1 MKERLTEVR
10 NQEQAAEVRRRIMH
24 LVNEAELSEAVT
36 EEMDSSR
43 IWSEIVLPEIET
55 YTNWFADSV
64 WDPELI
70 NADNFERVQLTAR
83 HLHGIRERVQSLKDQ
98 KGELLEQA
106 RELQIMLEEAEKSG
120 LIPKGAMNDA

>member
-1 MKERLTEVR
+1 
-10 NQEQAAEVRRRIMH
+10 
-24 LVNEAELSEAVT
+24 
-36 EEMDSSR
+36 
-43 IWSEIVLPEIET
+43 
-55 YTNWFADSV
+55 
-64 WDPELI
+64 
-70 NADNFERVQLTAR
+70 VQLTAR